1 MVSARG
7 IFGFAALGLAAA
19 GSWYLAGSL
28 GESEVVETAGDPI
41 PGGYYLKFAKIL
53 GTGNDGHLL
62 YEIEADYAQQQDGQD
77 IAFQN
82 VRIRYS
88 EGSEVPWILNADTA
102 TISQDQQRV
111 ILEGHVRAVSSNGF
125 DGKDTEIRTRYL
137 EFEPDAYRA
146 QTDARVQI
154 RIGPR
159 SLMATGMLALLQE
172 NRLELK
178 SNVSGKFVP

>member
-1 MVSARG
+1 MSARG
-7 IFGFAALGLAAA
+7 LIGFTILLLAALG
-19 GSWYLAGSL
+19 SWYTVHRVDD
-28 GESEVVETAGDPI
+28 SEVLETAGNAVPD
-41 PGGYYLKFAKIL
+41 GYYLRSARIL
-53 GTGNDGHLL
+53 GTGDDGHLL
-62 YEIEADYAQQQDGQD
+62 YEIEADYAEQQDSQD

-88 EGSEVPWILNADTA
+88 EVAEVPWILNADLA
-102 TISQDQQRV
+102 TISQDGNRV
-111 ILEGHVRAVSSNGF
+111 ILKGHVRAVSTKGF
-125 DGKDTEIRTRYL
+125 GGKDTEIRTQYL

-146 QTDARVQI
+146 ETDSRVQI

-159 SLMATGMLALLQE
+159 SLTATGMLALLQD

>member
-1 MVSARG
+1 MSARG
-7 IFGFAALGLAAA
+7 IFGFVTLLLAAA

-28 GESEVVETAGDPI
+28 SNSEIVETSGNAISDGF
-41 PGGYYLKFAKIL
+41 YLKTARIL

-62 YEIEADYAQQQDGQD
+62 YEIEADYAEQQDDEG

-88 EGSEVPWILNADTA
+88 QASQVSWVLNADTA
-102 TISQDQQRV
+102 TISQNQQRV
-111 ILEGHVRAVSSNGF
+111 ILKGHVRAVSTEGF
-125 DGKDTEIRTRYL
+125 DGKDTEIRTEYL

-146 QTDARVQI
+146 ETEARVQI

-159 SLMATGMLALLQE
+159 SLTATGMLALLQE